1 MALDEAGFLVL
12 LFTGITVGTLASCA
26 VVKCICRSIGKC
38 ALGKLTYTEQDVID
52 HAKACAQ
59 ISIVIEN
66 NPFQDKDHDT
76 IKL

>member
-1 MALDEAGFLVL
+1 MELDEAGFLVL
-12 LFTGITVGTLASCA
+12 LFTGITVGAIASCA
-26 VVKCICRSIGKC
+26 VVKCICHSIGKR
-38 ALGKLTYTEQDVID
+38 ALGKLTYTEQEVID

-59 ISIVIEN
+59 ISIVLDN